1 MLTERQ
7 LLILKAI
14 IRDYT
19 NKGQPIGSKRL
30 EQQLPIHASS
40 ATIRNEMAALE
51 KLGLIAKEHS
61 SSGRIPSER
70 GYRYYVDHIMKPA
83 KIDRGA
89 VQNIRQS
96 FGNEFQ
102 KVDEIVATSARI
114 LSDLTQYT
122 AISLKPESA
131 DIRLEGFRM
140 VPIGDRQVMVILV
153 TSDGTVESQMYNL
166 PAGIHG
172 DELESVIRVINDKVV
187 GLSLNQVVA
196 KLHECLP
203 LITKYLHKPD
213 GFMDAFGSILDKAVK
228 KQVYVS
234 GKTNLLSFAHWE
246 DPEQIK
252 ALYSLI
258 DQSANLGMLLE
269 NRDGDVS
276 VKLGS
281 ELSDAL
287 LSHYSL
293 VSAAYD
299 DGNNGQGIIA
309 ILGPTNMP
317 YSKVIGLLDAFR
329 DELTQRIFDYYQHL
343 N

>member
-1 MLTERQ
+1 MRTADRIETSGT
-7 LLILKAI
+7 AI
-14 IRDYT
+14 AYSCKFGND
-19 NKGQPIGSKRL
+19 SKWDGC
-30 EQQLPIHASS
+30 AW
-40 ATIRNEMAALE
+40 

-102 KVDEIVATSARI
+102 KVDEIIATSARI

-166 PAGIHG
+166 PAGING

-203 LITKYLHKPD
+203 SLRSICISLTDSWMRLAASLTK
-213 GFMDAFGSILDKAVK
+213 
-228 KQVYVS
+228 
-234 GKTNLLSFAHWE
+234 
-246 DPEQIK
+246 
-252 ALYSLI
+252 
-258 DQSANLGMLLE
+258 
-269 NRDGDVS
+269 R
-276 VKLGS
+276 
-281 ELSDAL
+281 
-287 LSHYSL
+287 
-293 VSAAYD
+293 
-299 DGNNGQGIIA
+299 
-309 ILGPTNMP
+309 
-317 YSKVIGLLDAFR
+317 SKSR
-329 DELTQRIFDYYQHL
+329 YT
-343 N
+343 